1 MPYLFPLIF
10 SCSLAVCSLCMLL
23 ETPARQAENAYVQIM
38 LDFNSQNKNVVLV
51 NKLLYKCSKTLFVHS
66 VQVYDLSFLYV
77 TIKEIC
83 DRKEWLYNHI
93 KFAMDG
99 HVFAESWT
107 FLQTEEKSL

>member
-1 MPYLFPLIF
+1 MPYPFPLIF

-23 ETPARQAENAYVQIM
+23 ETPARQAENAYMQIM

-66 VQVYDLSFLYV
+66 VQVYDFSFLYV

-107 FLQTEEKSL
+107 LLQTEEKSL